1 MTAASTSTDWP
12 GAIAKLPPEEQHN
25 FLVRLS
31 AGETNLTAKLQ
42 KALRPFLATQS
53 TATKQQRRSVKTLL
67 EIAEI
72 EQEKAESLA
81 KEKAKAERIKALKK
95 LAPRESELWEEVEMV
110 MREKKGYA
118 YDKATKLLQ
127 DLRDLAVYQ
136 QQEIMFEARLYKLCE
151 NYPPTKALRD
161 RFKKAKLL

>member
-1 MTAASTSTDWP
+1 M
-12 GAIAKLPPEEQHN
+12 
-25 FLVRLS
+25 
-31 AGETNLTAKLQ
+31 
-42 KALRPFLATQS
+42 
-53 TATKQQRRSVKTLL
+53 
-67 EIAEI
+67 
-72 EQEKAESLA
+72 
-81 KEKAKAERIKALKK
+81 
-95 LAPRESELWEEVEMV
+95 WEEVEMV

-136 QQEIMFEARLYKLCE
+136 QQEIMFEARLHKLCE